1 MITVVRSS
9 ELVRT
14 MQLRLGEKW
23 PQYGEIHRR
32 RPVDM
37 FSAQVP
43 DVAVSGRLKY
53 QISDPSD
60 DHIQSRVIRAGPI
73 ADEVKVVRLK
83 LMAKTPGID

>member
-1 MITVVRSS
+1 
-9 ELVRT
+9 

-53 QISDPSD
+53 QTSDPAD

-73 ADEVKVVRLK
+73 ADEVTVVRLN

>member
-14 MQLRLGEKW
+14 MQLR
-23 PQYGEIHRR
+23 I
-32 RPVDM
+32 RPVYM

-53 QISDPSD
+53 QTSDPSD

-73 ADEVKVVRLK
+73 ADEVTVVRLK

>member
-1 MITVVRSS
+1 
-9 ELVRT
+9 

-32 RPVDM
+32 RLVCT

-43 DVAVSGRLKY
+43 DVAASGRLKY

-73 ADEVKVVRLK
+73 ADEVIAVRLR
-83 LMAKTPGID
+83 LMAKTPRIDLAPGPKT